1 MPYAP
6 QIEAWIGRALT
17 PDELARVEERERR
30 RREVHEAID
39 SGDLVEATR
48 LLDAIKAEWGDLD
61 SEVVSAETALDWARM
76 GPLDE

>member
-1 MPYAP
+1 MPNPA
-6 QIEAWIGRALT
+6 QIEAWIGRVLT

-39 SGDLVEATR
+39 SGDLVEAKR
-48 LLDAIKAEWGDLD
+48 LLDAIRAEWGDFD
-61 SEVVSAETALDWARM
+61 SEVVYAETSYDWARM

>member
-6 QIEAWIGRALT
+6 QIEAWIGRKLT

-30 RREVHEAID
+30 RREVHAAID
-39 SGDLVEATR
+39 SGDFAEAKR

-61 SEVVSAETALDWARM
+61 SEVVYAETSYDWARM